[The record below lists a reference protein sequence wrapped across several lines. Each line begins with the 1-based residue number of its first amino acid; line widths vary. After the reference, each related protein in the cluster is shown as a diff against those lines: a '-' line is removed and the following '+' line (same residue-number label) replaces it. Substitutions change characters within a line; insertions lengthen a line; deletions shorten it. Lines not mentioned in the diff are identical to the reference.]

1 MSNVQATLD
10 AYVQHVEERA
20 NLPYAFEC
28 IGQGIDPKPIEDT
41 ATAEAILAV
50 LQGTHEYVGEK
61 PFDFWFNA
69 FENGIFPS
77 TGASTTKALALEAA
91 AKGEGTPLKGYTSQE
106 AVEALGRMRGGQA
119 VVSLTNLLKCDSQE
133 IAQGAAE
140 QLKSMA
146 LSVHSWDAVFELSES
161 NEYAKSV
168 VDSWAEAEW
177 FQNGEAMPDSVE
189 VVICI
194 VPEGNTEPLSP
205 ATQAHTRED
214 LSYHSLAWMKKV
226 DPNAIREI
234 LALKEANPGKLI
246 MPVFTKKAFAGS
258 SRATG
263 AWNTVR
269 WFGEMKKSLPGFW
282 WGGLVAASVID
293 AKGYN
298 ALLGIGTIPVQIGED
313 YKNLKTGQ
321 VVNVNLKDCQIES
334 TEDGQETLAT
344 FGLTK
349 VERITYKAGGSSN
362 FLAGRLL
369 TKAVRDKLGLSEY
382 DWGIPGLL
390 ETDNGQYTALQKLFG
405 TKVGLTSGGV
415 APGSSGLF
423 DVDLMASQ
431 DTTGTITRL
440 ALRLLACETFV
451 PPVLQT
457 LCHTSAHPKPSDVVN
472 FETLPKFFKDREGI
486 GLHRGDGVIH
496 SWLKKMS
503 ALGWLIVIG
512 DSHGRNVFGAAVPG
526 DSLLVATAG
535 AFGKIPYTI
544 PKSIRVEFTGD
555 WKKLKPRDIQLAL
568 IEKLLSLDLVDQ
580 YDEKNI
586 LNGLFIEIYGLDEMP
601 SELKFEIMNSMGEY
615 GPASQWIYTP
625 TESAVREV
633 KEFIEFWEGYKGSER
648 GDVGIQKLVDRLQTW
663 LDNPVNP
670 TEDAGAEYHY
680 KLEVNL
686 DKPEP
691 LVTLPGVTKAGKPG
705 NSYLNVRRLSEVPE
719 RVSNPEHLEV
729 EEGMVLSCV
738 SRTDHFTDS
747 MCTVMGY
754 IEKFQK
760 VGGDR
765 LWYSAPTVDI
775 EKEIRDMGLVDKL
788 REKVESVGLVFWD
801 FLNDKYDARQS
812 ANFRWE
818 MPGCSLCMGNQETIN
833 VEGAKLIN
841 GVEKVRDIRVV
852 WGSNTRNNDGRVGPK
867 GETFSFIC
875 DPFLATCAF
884 LLRKPPTVEEYNDLE
899 VLRDE
904 SKSKY
909 LA

>member
-1 MSNVQATLD
+1 MSNFQATLD

-28 IGQGIDPKPIEDT
+28 AGQGIDPKPIQDA
-41 ATAEAILAV
+41 ATAEAVLAV
-50 LQGTHEYVGEK
+50 LNGGHEYTGDKTTE
-61 PFDFWFNA
+61 FWLTT
-69 FENGIFPS
+69 FENEIFPA
-77 TGASTTKALALEAA
+77 TEAA
-91 AKGEGTPLKGYTSQE
+91 TVKANALQAAANGEGAAIHGYTPIG

-119 VVSLTNLLKCDSQE
+119 IIALTNLLSSSNE
-133 IAQGAAE
+133 EVAQCAAN
-140 QLKSMA
+140 QLKGMA
-146 LSVHSWDAVFELSES
+146 LAYHSWEDVYNLSES
-161 NEYAKSV
+161 NKYAKEV
-168 VDSWAEAEW
+168 VDSWAAAEW
-177 FQNGEAMPDSVE
+177 FTNGSDVPDSLDVVVFLVE
-189 VVICI
+189 
-194 VPEGNTEPLSP
+194 EGNTEPLSP

-226 DPNAIREI
+226 DPNAIKNL
-234 LALKEANPGKLI
+234 LALKAENPGKIVL
-246 MPVFTKKAFAGS
+246 PVFTKKAFAGS

-269 WFGEMKKSLPGFW
+269 WFGAKKPSLPGFW
-282 WGGLVAASVID
+282 WGGLVAAPVID

-298 ALLGIGTIPVQIGED
+298 ALLGIETIPVQIGD
-313 YKNLKTGQ
+313 GYKNLQTGQ
-321 VVNVNLKDCQIES
+321 HVTVNLKDGKIEA
-334 TEDGQETLAT
+334 DGNAVAE
-344 FGLTK
+344 FGLSK

-362 FLAGRLL
+362 FLSGRLL
-369 TKAVRDKLGLSEY
+369 TAAIRSKLGLSEY
-382 DWGIPGLL
+382 DWGIPGVVKT
-390 ETDNGQYTALQKLFG
+390 ENGKYTALQKLFG
-405 TKVGLTSGGV
+405 NKIGSDEGV

-440 ALRLLACETFV
+440 ALRLLTCEKFV

-486 GLHRGDGVIH
+486 GLLRGDGVIH

-544 PKSIRVEFTGD
+544 PKSIRVEFKGD
-555 WKKLKPRDIQLAL
+555 WRKVKPRDIQLAL
-568 IEKLLSLDLVDQ
+568 IENLLSQDQVDQ

-586 LNGLFIEIYGLDEMP
+586 LNGKFIEIYGLDEMD
-601 SELKFEIMNSMGEY
+601 SEQKFEIMNAMGEY
-615 GPASQWIYTP
+615 GPASQFMYTP
-625 TESAVREV
+625 TEVAV
-633 KEFIEFWEGYKGSER
+633 KEVQEFVAFWKGYKGTER
-648 GDVGIQKLVDRLQTW
+648 GDVGIQKLVDRLEAW
-663 LDNPVNP
+663 LENPVNP
-670 TEDAGAEYHY
+670 VEDEGAEYDFT
-680 KLEVNL
+680 LEVNL
-686 DKPEP
+686 DRPEP
-691 LVTLPGVTKAGKPG
+691 LVTLPGVTRAGKPG

-719 RVSNPEHLEV
+719 KVSNPAHLEV

-738 SRTDHFTDS
+738 SRTQHFTDS
-747 MCTVMGY
+747 MVTVMGY
-754 IEKFQK
+754 IEKNK
-760 VGGDR
+760 TVGGDR

-775 EKEIRDMGLVDKL
+775 EKEIREMGLVDKL
-788 REKVESVGLVFWD
+788 RESVESAGLVFWD
-801 FLNDKYDARQS
+801 FLKDPYANRQA

-833 VEGAKLIN
+833 VEEAKLIN

-884 LLRKPPTVEEYNDLE
+884 LLRKPPTVDEYYELE
-899 VLRDE
+899 ALRDE

-909 LA
+909 LSA

>member
-1 MSNVQATLD
+1 MSDFQATLD

-28 IGQGIDPKPIEDT
+28 IGRGIDPKPIQDT

-50 LQGTHEYVGEK
+50 LQGNHKYVGHKTTE
-61 PFDFWFNA
+61 FWFDA
-69 FENGIFPS
+69 FESGIFPS
-77 TGASTTKALALEAA
+77 TGASTVKANALEAA
-91 AKGEGTPLKGYTSQE
+91 AKGEGDSIHGYTKKE
-106 AVEALGRMRGGQA
+106 AVQALGRMRGGQA
-119 VVSLTNLLKCDSQE
+119 VISLTNLLECGDSD
-133 IAQGAAE
+133 IAQDAAE

-146 LSVHSWDAVFELSES
+146 LAFHSWEAVYALSEK

-177 FQNGEAMPDSVE
+177 FQNGAPVPDSVE
-189 VVICI
+189 VVVCL
-194 VPEGNTEPLSP
+194 VQEGNTEPLSP

-226 DPNAIREI
+226 DPNAIKEL
-234 LALKEANPGKLI
+234 LALKEANPGKLV

-269 WFGEMKKSLPGFW
+269 WFGEMKQSLPGFW

-298 ALLGIGTIPVQIGED
+298 ALLGIGTIPVQIGD
-313 YKNLKTGQ
+313 GYKNLKTGQ
-321 VVNVNLKDCQIES
+321 VVNVNLKDGQIES
-334 TEDGQETLAT
+334 TENQETLAS

-369 TKAVRDKLGLSEY
+369 TGAIRSKLGLSEY

-390 ETDNGQYTALQKLFG
+390 KTDNNQYTALQKLFG
-405 TKVGLTSGGV
+405 TKVGLTEGGV

-440 ALRLLACETFV
+440 ALRLLACEKFV

-486 GLHRGDGVIH
+486 GLLRGDGVIH

-544 PKSIRVEFTGD
+544 PKSIRVEFKGD
-555 WKKLKPRDIQLAL
+555 WKALKPRDIQLAL
-568 IEKLLSLDLVDQ
+568 IEELLSLDLVDQ

-586 LNGLFIEIYGLDEMP
+586 LNGLFIEIYGLDDMP

-625 TESAVREV
+625 TDVAVKEV
-633 KEFIEFWEGYKGSER
+633 NEFIEFWNGYKGTER
-648 GDVGIQKLVDRLQTW
+648 GDVGIQKLVERLEAW
-663 LDNPVNP
+663 VKNPVNP
-670 TEDAGAEYHY
+670 TEDEGAEYHY
-680 KLEVNL
+680 KLEL
-686 DKPEP
+686 DLNRKEP
-691 LVTLPGVTKAGKPG
+691 LVTLPGVTRAGKPG
-705 NSYLNVRRLSEVPE
+705 NSYLNVRRLSEVPQHI
-719 RVSNPEHLEV
+719 SNPAHMEV

-738 SRTDHFTDS
+738 SRTDHFIDS
-747 MCTVMGY
+747 MCTVLGY
-754 IEKFQK
+754 IEKNNK

-775 EKEIRDMGLVDKL
+775 EKDIRKMGLVDKL
-788 REKVESVGLVFWD
+788 RASVESAGLVFWD
-801 FLNDKYDARQS
+801 FLNDSYESKKA

-833 VEGAKLIN
+833 VEEAKLIN

-884 LLRKPPTVEEYNDLE
+884 LLRKPPTVDEYNALE
-899 VLRDE
+899 TLRDE
-904 SKSKY
+904 SKAKF

>member
-1 MSNVQATLD
+1 MSNLQATLD

-28 IGQGIDPKPIEDT
+28 IGQGIDPKPIEDA

-50 LQGTHEYVGEK
+50 LKGTHQDSGEK
-61 PFDFWFNA
+61 DIEFWFNA
-69 FENGIFPS
+69 FENGIFPA
-77 TGASTTKALALEAA
+77 TEASTVKANALEAA
-91 AKGEGTPLKGYTSQE
+91 AKGEGDSVHGYTNLQ

-119 VVSLTNLLKCDSQE
+119 IVALTNLLSANAD
-133 IAQGAAE
+133 IAEAAAE
-140 QLKSMA
+140 QMKTMA
-146 LSVHSWDAVFELSES
+146 LSFHSWEAVFELSAT

-168 VDSWAEAEW
+168 VDSWGNAEW
-177 FQNGEAMPDSVE
+177 FQKGADMPDSVE

-226 DPNAIREI
+226 NPDAIKEI
-234 LALKEANPGKLI
+234 LALKAANPGKLI

-269 WFGEMKKSLPGFW
+269 WFGEMAQSLPGFW

-313 YKNLKTGQ
+313 YKNLSTGQ
-321 VVNVNLKDCQIES
+321 IVNVNLKDGKIE
-334 TEDGQETLAT
+334 EGGNTLAT
-344 FGLTK
+344 FSLSK

-369 TKAVRDKLGLSEY
+369 TGAVRQKLGLSEY
-382 DWGIPGLL
+382 DWGIPGLIKT
-390 ETDNGQYTALQKLFG
+390 ENGEYTALQKLFG
-405 TKVGLTSGGV
+405 SKVGLTEGGV

-440 ALRLLACETFV
+440 ALRLLACEKFV

-457 LCHTSAHPKPSDVVN
+457 LCHTSAHPKANDLVN
-472 FETLPKFFKDREGI
+472 FETLPKFFRDREGI

-535 AFGKIPYTI
+535 AFGKIPYTM
-544 PKSIRVEFTGD
+544 PKSIRVEFKGD
-555 WKKLKPRDIQLAL
+555 WRKVKPRDIQLAL
-568 IEKLLSLDLVDQ
+568 IEQLLSMDLVDQ

-586 LNGLFIEIYGLDEMP
+586 LNGMLVEIYGLDEMP
-601 SELKFEIMNSMGEY
+601 SEKKFEIMNAMGEY

-625 TESAVREV
+625 TEIAVKEV
-633 KEFIEFWEGYKGSER
+633 KEFVEFWEAYKGTER
-648 GDVGIQKLVDRLQTW
+648 GDVGIQKLIDRLNDW
-663 LDNPVNP
+663 LANPYNPV
-670 TEDAGAEYHY
+670 EDANAEYHY

-686 DKPEP
+686 QKPEP
-691 LVTLPGVTKAGKPG
+691 LVTLPGVTRAGRPG

-719 RVSNPEHLEV
+719 AVSSPDHLVV

-738 SRTDHFTDS
+738 SRTQHFTDS
-747 MCTVMGY
+747 MVTVMGY
-754 IEKFQK
+754 IEKNGS

-775 EKEIRDMGLVDKL
+775 EREIREMGLVDKL
-788 REKVESVGLVFWD
+788 RASVESAGLVFWD
-801 FLNDKYDARQS
+801 FKTDDYNNRKP

-818 MPGCSLCMGNQETIN
+818 MPGCSLCMGNQEVID
-833 VEGAKLIN
+833 VAGAKEVH
-841 GVEKVRDIRVV
+841 GVESVRDIRVV

-884 LLRKPPTVEEYNDLE
+884 LLRKPPTVEEYDALE
-899 VLRDE
+899 ILRDE
-904 SKSKY
+904 SKAKY

>member
-1 MSNVQATLD
+1 MSSMQATLD

-28 IGQGIDPKPIEDT
+28 SGQGIDPKPIEDA
-41 ATAEAILAV
+41 ATAEAILEV
-50 LQGTHEYVGEK
+50 LRGTHQDSGER
-61 PFDFWFNA
+61 DIEFWFNA
-69 FENGIFPS
+69 FENGIFPA
-77 TGASTTKALALEAA
+77 TEASTLKANALEAA
-91 AKGEGTPLKGYTSQE
+91 AKGEGDAIHGYTQQE

-119 VVSLTNLLKCDSQE
+119 IVALTNLLSAE
-133 IAQGAAE
+133 ASIASAAAE
-140 QLKSMA
+140 QMKGMA
-146 LSVHSWDAVFELSES
+146 LSFHSWEAVYELSAT
-161 NEYAKSV
+161 NEYAKAV
-168 VDSWAEAEW
+168 VDSWAHAEW
-177 FQNGEAMPDSVE
+177 FTNAEDMPESVE
-189 VVICI
+189 VVVCL
-194 VPEGNTEPLSP
+194 VQEGNTEPLSP

-226 DPNAIREI
+226 DPNAIKEI
-234 LALKEANPGKLI
+234 LALKAAHPGKLI

-269 WFGEMKKSLPGFW
+269 WFGEMARSLPGFW

-298 ALLGIGTIPVQIGED
+298 ALLGIGTIPVQIGDD
-313 YKNLKTGQ
+313 YKNLSTGQ
-321 VVNVNLKDCQIES
+321 VVTVNLKDGEITS
-334 TEDGQETLAT
+334 GGDTVAT
-344 FGLTK
+344 FSLSK
-349 VERITYKAGGSSN
+349 VERITIKAGGSSN

-369 TKAVRDKLGLSEY
+369 TGAIRQKLGLSEF

-390 ETDNGQYTALQKLFG
+390 KTENGKYTALQKLFG
-405 TKVGLTSGGV
+405 SKVGLTEGGV

-440 ALRLLACETFV
+440 ALRLLACEKFV

-457 LCHTSAHPKPSDVVN
+457 LCHTSAHPKDSDVVN
-472 FETLPKFFKDREGI
+472 FETLPKFFRDREGI

-503 ALGWLIVIG
+503 ALGWLIVVG

-535 AFGKIPYTI
+535 AFGKIPYTM
-544 PKSIRVEFTGD
+544 PKSIRVEFKGD
-555 WKKLKPRDIQLAL
+555 WRRVKPRDIQLAL

-586 LNGLFIEIYGLDEMP
+586 LNGMLVEIYGLDEMP
-601 SELKFEIMNSMGEY
+601 SEKKFEIMNAMGEY

-625 TESAVREV
+625 TEVAIKEV
-633 KEFIEFWEGYKGSER
+633 TEFVEFWEAYKGTGR
-648 GDVGIQKLVDRLQTW
+648 GDVGIQKLVDRLNDW
-663 LDNPVNP
+663 LANPVNP
-670 TEDAGAEYHY
+670 VEDEGAEYHFT
-680 KLEVNL
+680 L
-686 DKPEP
+686 DVELAKPEP
-691 LVTLPGVTKAGKPG
+691 LVTLPGVTRAGKPG

-719 RVSNPEHLEV
+719 AVSNPAHLEV

-738 SRTDHFTDS
+738 SRTQHFTDS
-747 MCTVMGY
+747 MVTVMGY
-754 IEKFQK
+754 IEKNK
-760 VGGDR
+760 TVGGDR

-775 EKEIRDMGLVDKL
+775 EKEIRAMGLVDQL
-788 REKVESVGLVFWD
+788 RASVESAGLVFWD
-801 FLNDKYDARQS
+801 FQTDSYESRRS

-818 MPGCSLCMGNQETIN
+818 MPGCSLCMGNQEVIDC
-833 VEGAKLIN
+833 EGAKLVN
-841 GVEKVRDIRVV
+841 GVESVRDIRVV

-884 LLRKPPTVEEYNDLE
+884 LLRKPPTVDEYNALE
-899 VLRDE
+899 ILRDE
-904 SKSKY
+904 SRTKY

>member
-1 MSNVQATLD
+1 MHNFQATLD

-20 NLPYAFEC
+20 NLPYAHEC
-28 IGQGIDPKPIEDT
+28 IGRGIDPKPIQDAE
-41 ATAEAILAV
+41 TAEAILAV
-50 LQGTHEYVGEK
+50 LRGKHEYVGEK
-61 PFDFWFNA
+61 SMEFWYDTFDG
-69 FENGIFPS
+69 GIFPS
-77 TGASTTKALALEAA
+77 TEASTVKAVALEEA
-91 AKGEGTPLKGYTSQE
+91 AKGEGDAIHGYTPVQ
-106 AVEALGRMRGGQA
+106 AVEALGRMRGGKA
-119 VVSLTNLLKCDSQE
+119 IVCLTNLLKCDNTD
-133 IAQGAAE
+133 IAKAAAE
-140 QLKSMA
+140 QLKTMA
-146 LSVHSWDAVFELSES
+146 LAVHDWEAVYELSET

-168 VDSWAEAEW
+168 VDSWGDAEW
-177 FQNGEAMPDSVE
+177 FQKGEDMPDSVE
-189 VVICI
+189 VVVCLI
-194 VPEGNTEPLSP
+194 PEGNTEPLSP

-226 DPNAIREI
+226 DPNAIREV
-234 LALKEANPGKLI
+234 LALKDKHPGKLI

-282 WGGLVAASVID
+282 WGGIVAASIID

-313 YKNLKTGQ
+313 YKNLETGQ
-321 VVNVNLKDCQIES
+321 VVRVNLKDGKIEDAS
-334 TEDGQETLAT
+334 SDKELAT
-344 FGLTK
+344 FSLTK

-369 TKAVRDKLGLSEY
+369 TGAVRAKLGLSEY

-390 ETDNGQYTALQKLFG
+390 ETENGKYTALQKLFG

-440 ALRLLACETFV
+440 ALRLLACEKFV

-457 LCHTSAHPKPSDVVN
+457 LCHTSAHPKPNDILN

-486 GLHRGDGVIH
+486 GLLRGDGVIH

-544 PKSIRVEFTGD
+544 PKSIRVEFKGD
-555 WKKLKPRDIQLAL
+555 WTKQKPRDIQLAL

-586 LNGLFIEIYGLDEMP
+586 LNGLFVEIYGLDEMP
-601 SELKFEIMNSMGEY
+601 SEKKFEIMNAMGEY

-625 TESAVREV
+625 TEVAVREV
-633 KEFIEFWEGYKGSER
+633 KEFIAFWEGYKGTGR
-648 GDVGIQKLVDRLQTW
+648 GDVGIQKLIDRLQAW
-663 LDNPVNP
+663 VDNPVNP
-670 TEDAGAEYHY
+670 VEDEGAEYHY
-680 KLEVNL
+680 KLEL
-686 DKPEP
+686 DLDRKEP
-691 LVTLPGVTKAGKPG
+691 LVTLPGVTKEGKPG

-719 RVSNPEHLEV
+719 KVSNPAHLEV

-738 SRTDHFTDS
+738 SRTDHFIDS
-747 MCTVMGY
+747 MATVIGY
-754 IEKFQK
+754 VEKNGK

-775 EKEIRDMGLVDKL
+775 EKEIREMGLVDKL
-788 REKVESVGLVFWD
+788 RKTVEDAGLVFWD
-801 FLNDKYDARQS
+801 FLNDPYDKRQP

-833 VEGAKLIN
+833 VEEAKLIN

-884 LLRKPPTVEEYNDLE
+884 LLRKPPTVDEYFELE
-899 VLRDE
+899 TLRDE
-904 SKSKY
+904 SKQK
-909 LA
+909 LVQQ

>member
-1 MSNVQATLD
+1 MSNYQATLD
-10 AYVQHVEERA
+10 AYIQHVEERA

-28 IGQGIDPKPIEDT
+28 SGQGIDPKPIQDAET
-41 ATAEAILAV
+41 AKAILAV
-50 LQGTHEYVGEK
+50 LQGSHEDSSDK
-61 PFDFWFNA
+61 AMDFWADA
-69 FENGIFPS
+69 FENRIFPA
-77 TGASTTKALALEAA
+77 TEAATVKAQALEAA
-91 AKGEGTPLKGYTSQE
+91 ASGASAIQGYTALE
-106 AVEALGRMRGGQA
+106 AVGALGRMRGGKA
-119 VVSLTNLLKCDSQE
+119 IVSLTNLLKSSDE
-133 IAQGAAE
+133 AVAQAAANE
-140 QLKSMA
+140 LKTMA
-146 LSVHSWDAVFELSES
+146 LAYHTWEEVYNLSS
-161 NEYAKSV
+161 DNKFAKEV
-168 VDSWAEAEW
+168 VDSWANAEW
-177 FQNGEAMPDSVE
+177 FQNGSDVPDSLE
-189 VVICI
+189 VVVCL

-214 LSYHSLAWMKKV
+214 LAYHSLAWMKKV
-226 DPNAIREI
+226 DPNAIKEI
-234 LALKEANPGKLI
+234 LALKEKHPGKTIL
-246 MPVFTKKAFAGS
+246 PVFTKKAFAGS

-282 WGGLVAASVID
+282 WGGLVAAPVID

-298 ALLGIGTIPVQIGED
+298 ALLGIETIPVQIGD
-313 YKNLKTGQ
+313 GYNNLETGQ
-321 VVNVNLKDCQIES
+321 IVTVNLKDGKIES
-334 TEDGQETLAT
+334 TDGDNKTLAE

-362 FLAGRLL
+362 FLSGRLL
-369 TKAVRDKLGLSEY
+369 TGSIREKLGLSEY

-390 ETDNGQYTALQKLFG
+390 KTENGKYTAMQKLFG
-405 TKVGLTSGGV
+405 SKVGLGEGEGV

-440 ALRLLACETFV
+440 ALRLLTCETFV

-457 LCHTSAHPKPSDVVN
+457 LCHTSAHPKPSDVEN

-486 GLHRGDGVIH
+486 GLLRGDGVIH

-544 PKSIRVEFTGD
+544 PKSIRVEFKGD
-555 WKKLKPRDIQLAL
+555 WRKVKPRDIQLAL
-568 IEKLLSLDLVDQ
+568 IEKLLNDGLVDK

-586 LNGLFIEIYGLDEMP
+586 LNGKFVEIYGLDEMD
-601 SELKFEIMNSMGEY
+601 SEQKFEIMNAMGEY
-615 GPASQWIYTP
+615 GPASQWMYTP
-625 TESAVREV
+625 TDVAIKEV
-633 KEFIEFWEGYKGSER
+633 KDFIAFWEGYKGTGR
-648 GDVGIQKLVDRLQTW
+648 GDVGIQKLIDRLQAW
-663 LDNPVNP
+663 VDNPVNMV
-670 TEDAGAEYHY
+670 EDEGAEYDY
-680 KLEVNL
+680 KLEVDL
-686 DKPEP
+686 ERPEP

-705 NSYLNVRRLSEVPE
+705 NSYLNVKRLSEVPAN
-719 RVSNPEHLEV
+719 VTTDAHLEV

-738 SRTDHFTDS
+738 SRTEHFTDS

-754 IEKFQK
+754 IEKFKK

-765 LWYSAPTVDI
+765 MWYSAPTVDI
-775 EKEIRDMGLVDKL
+775 EKEIRERGLVDKL
-788 REKVESVGLVFWD
+788 RESVESAGLVFWD
-801 FLNDKYDARQS
+801 FMKDPYDARKA

-818 MPGCSLCMGNQETIN
+818 MPGCSLCMGNQEVID

-884 LLRKPPTVEEYNDLE
+884 LLRKPPTVAEYNELE
-899 VLRDE
+899 ALRDE
-904 SKSKY
+904 SKQKFLS
-909 LA
+909 